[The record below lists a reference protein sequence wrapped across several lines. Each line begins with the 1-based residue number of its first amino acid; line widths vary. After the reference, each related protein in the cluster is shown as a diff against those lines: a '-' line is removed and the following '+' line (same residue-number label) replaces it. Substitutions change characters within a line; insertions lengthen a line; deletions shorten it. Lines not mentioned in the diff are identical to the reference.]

1 MDLNRPCGAR
11 VSKKAPDAY
20 TKVELVELAVQSG
33 YKKTQASRMTK
44 EELCK
49 VLKKT
54 VKKSVR
60 RSPRKSPKKSPK
72 KSARKSVKKSSKKS
86 VKKSVRKS
94 SSKRVIKKSVRKPSR
109 RLSRKIVSRRG
120 GERVEVIEIIQEE
133 NDCVSRSKIPLKEH
147 QRKLIEVLNKRRG
160 LIAIHST
167 GSGKTLTAVTA
178 SQCFLDENPSH
189 KVIVITP
196 VSLQGNFKKEMKG
209 YGANVDDPRYFFY
222 TIAGF
227 NKAVE
232 KGSVER
238 CNQCMLIVDEAHNI
252 RTMGGAQASTI
263 IEYSKRAKKVL
274 LLTAT
279 PVVNYSHDL
288 SNLISI
294 VNGTNPLSKKG
305 FEDMMQDPD
314 EFYNYFVCKISM
326 FSPDDAEIV
335 QYYPKS
341 INHDV
346 FIPMTKSYEEK
357 YQKIEENEK
366 NDLIVKLFGE
376 KNLEKFYNG
385 VRRAS
390 NNLDDSSSPKIVWIM
405 NKINESE
412 KKDKFVIF
420 SHFLEAGLR
429 LLMKELDKKKISYKY
444 IDGTMSKK
452 KREEIVEEYNNNKIK
467 VLLISKAGGEG
478 LDLKATRNIIIMEP
492 SWNEATHKQVIGRA
506 IRYKS
511 HEGVPKK
518 DRVVDVYRLFL
529 LKRAE
534 EAVIDQLM
542 DPEVLEEGSFQEI
555 IGTDGA
561 LSVDFYLRNFVVYK
575 QRKIDEFLQSLSSLS
590 IENNDC

>member
-33 YKKTQASRMTK
+33 YKKTEASRMTK

-54 VKKSVR
+54 VKRSRKSPRKSV
-60 RSPRKSPKKSPK
+60 RKSPKKS
-72 KSARKSVKKSSKKS
+72 SKRS

-94 SSKRVIKKSVRKPSR
+94 SKKSVRKVSSRVVKKSVRKPSR
-109 RLSRKIVSRRG
+109 RISRKIVSRG
-120 GERVEVIEIIQEE
+120 GERLEVIEIVQEE

-147 QRKLIEVLNKRRG
+147 QRKLIQVLNKRRG

-232 KGSVER
+232 KGTVER

-279 PVVNYSHDL
+279 PVVNYPHDL

-294 VNGTNPLSKKG
+294 VDGTNPLSKKG

-346 FIPMTKSYEEK
+346 FIPMTQSYEEK
-357 YQKIEENEK
+357 YKKIEENEK

-390 NNLDDSSSPKIVWIM
+390 NNLDDSSSPKVVWIM
-405 NKINESE
+405 KKIAESE

-542 DPEVLEEGSFQEI
+542 DPEVLEEGSFKEI
-555 IGTDGA
+555 IGTDGE

-590 IENNDC
+590 IENNNC